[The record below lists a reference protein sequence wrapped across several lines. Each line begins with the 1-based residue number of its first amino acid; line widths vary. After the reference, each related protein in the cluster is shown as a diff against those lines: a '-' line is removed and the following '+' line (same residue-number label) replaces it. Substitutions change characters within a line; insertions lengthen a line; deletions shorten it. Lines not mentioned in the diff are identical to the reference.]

1 MELIFYKYYSV
12 SSMGNKSM
20 DKNGEA
26 EEII

>member
-1 MELIFYKYYSV
+1 MQLIFYKYYSV
-12 SSMGNKSM
+12 STMGNKSV